1 MKLFGTRT
9 TKVSNNEAAAKVCIA
24 SVCVRA
30 CVREYVRV
38 NVRAAV
44 ERVKGEGIISMR
56 I

>member
-1 MKLFGTRT
+1 MKLFGTLT
-9 TKVSNNEAAAKVCIA
+9 TKVTQRSCSK
-24 SVCVRA
+24 SMHSLCVRA